1 MSKKTRRYRELDNTI
16 IPERLYPAIACFI
29 DRARK
34 IPNLKFAIIFGS
46 VVTGEFRKKSDVD
59 ILLLFDTEHD
69 PEFGVET
76 KIAQDISSYVAI
88 KYDLAHSFS
97 LMIAN
102 IADDS
107 TDTDFL
113 WEIAKE
119 GTIIWGDP
127 SEVLISKP
135 RPNLTPELLVTYS
148 TEGLSSKD
156 KAALHRGLYGY
167 RVEKRVGDKVYINE
181 KKGLITEKG
190 RKMGRGVVVIPA
202 RFSDQLIEILEAHH
216 ARYSIQRIWT

>member
-1 MSKKTRRYRELDNTI
+1 MPKRTRKYRELDNTI
-16 IPERLYPAIACFI
+16 IPEWLYPAITCFI

-34 IPNLKFAIIFGS
+34 IPNLKFAIVFGS
-46 VVTGEFRKKSDVD
+46 VLTGEFRRKSDVD

-69 PEFGVET
+69 PEFGVEA
-76 KIAQDISSYVAI
+76 KIAQDISGYVAT

-119 GTIIWGDP
+119 GIIIWGDP
-127 SEVLISKP
+127 SEVLVSEP
-135 RPNLTPELLVTYS
+135 RRNLTPELLVTYS
-148 TEGLSSKD
+148 TQGLSSSD
-156 KAALHRGLYGY
+156 QAALHRALYGY
-167 RVEKRVGDKVYINE
+167 RVEKKVGDKVYVNE

-190 RKMGRGVVVIPA
+190 RKIGRAVVLIPA
-202 RFSDQLIEILEAHH
+202 RLTDQLIEILEARH
-216 ARYSIQRIWT
+216 APYSIQRIWV